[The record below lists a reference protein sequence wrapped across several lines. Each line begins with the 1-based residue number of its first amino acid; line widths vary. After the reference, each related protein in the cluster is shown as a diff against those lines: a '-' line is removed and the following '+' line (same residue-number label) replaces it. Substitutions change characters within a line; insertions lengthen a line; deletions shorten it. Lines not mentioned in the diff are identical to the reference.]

1 MTSSKLDATTNKWL
15 RLNEHVKISWIDRFV
30 MQFKNNSELI
40 KKMKT
45 FLLSPAWM
53 MRNLLK
59 MEHSSCVTYKIKRE
73 SRKGIGKLYYAAS
86 KKILSVPFFSLSLP
100 PSTTSWSQK
109 KDLFKR
115 QLQFPSS
122 CSSLIWML
130 YNFFYTK
137 KKYKEKKEKNLVPS
151 GQSINLSMF
160 QQKPRV
166 TGF

>member
-1 MTSSKLDATTNKWL
+1 
-15 RLNEHVKISWIDRFV
+15 
-30 MQFKNNSELI
+30 
-40 KKMKT
+40 
-45 FLLSPAWM
+45 M

-86 KKILSVPFFSLSLP
+86 KKILSVPFFSLPPSFSLS
-100 PSTTSWSQK
+100 PSTTTSK

-130 YNFFYTK
+130 YKFFFLHK

-166 TGF
+166 TGS